1 MGENLKILMYRA
13 GADPD
18 SRMKKK
24 KLENTADVAAEKNLS
39 CVFEW

>member
-18 SRMKKK
+18 SHMKK
-24 KLENTADVAAEKNLS
+24 KLENTADVTAEKNLS